1 MTHVS
6 LFTALAG
13 AALLTAC
20 ATVPTDAAVETPA
33 ITAAPAYDEAFPPAI
48 EEISFDSHGDRL
60 NGIVYVADGPG
71 PHPAV
76 VLLHGFPGNEKNLD
90 LAQDMRAAGWN
101 VLFFHY
107 RGAWGSEGDY
117 TLTHVIEDV
126 ASATDFLRTNAD
138 QYRTNPDHIVLV
150 GHSMGGFASLQAA
163 ARDDAIRCA
172 AGIAPANV
180 GAMAQFFEADPQAK
194 AGFMAY
200 SDSLQM
206 LHGLTGEKIMAE
218 IEANKD
224 AFGLQGLAQ
233 QFEGKR
239 ILIIG
244 GDKDTSVP
252 ADAIIRPLIAAYEA
266 DPAIDTTGVVL
277 SGDHSFSWSRD
288 ELISTVMNWAEACR

>member
-117 TLTHVIEDV
+117 TLTHVVEDV

-150 GHSMGGFASLQAA
+150 GHSMGALPRFRPPHAMTRSAALRASPRQMS
-163 ARDDAIRCA
+163 ARWPRSSKRTRRRR
-172 AGIAPANV
+172 PASWPIV
-180 GAMAQFFEADPQAK
+180 TVSGCC
-194 AGFMAY
+194 
-200 SDSLQM
+200 
-206 LHGLTGEKIMAE
+206 TG
-218 IEANKD
+218 
-224 AFGLQGLAQ
+224 
-233 QFEGKR
+233 
-239 ILIIG
+239 
-244 GDKDTSVP
+244 
-252 ADAIIRPLIAAYEA
+252 
-266 DPAIDTTGVVL
+266 
-277 SGDHSFSWSRD
+277 
-288 ELISTVMNWAEACR
+288 